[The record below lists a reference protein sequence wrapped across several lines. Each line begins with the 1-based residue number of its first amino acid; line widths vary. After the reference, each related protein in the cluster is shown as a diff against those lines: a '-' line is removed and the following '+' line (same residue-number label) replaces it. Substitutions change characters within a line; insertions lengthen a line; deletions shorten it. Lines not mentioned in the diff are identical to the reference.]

1 MPLVNLSEP
10 MTKKMKN
17 NNNKNK
23 MTMKKTLTVLI
34 SIMMLSLASSVE
46 AQINPGFLSG
56 RELNTITTAVPFL
69 QIAPDSRAGGLAD
82 MGCATSADVNS
93 VAYNP
98 AKTVFNNDVFGI
110 GLSYSP
116 WLHNLVS
123 DINLLYL
130 STYYR
135 ITDMDAMALSL
146 RYFSLGEIEFVDET
160 GNKMSDQKPNEFSI
174 DLTYSRKL
182 IDQLSIAITPRFIYS
197 NLTAKQFVAGE
208 ETKPGLAGAADL
220 SFFYEQDFAAK
231 GLENSTLRAGLNI
244 SNIGNKMSY
253 SSGTLRRDFLPTNL
267 RLGIGYEMAF
277 DTYNKLAITGEIN
290 KLLVPTNPVYK
301 TDSLGRIQY
310 DENNNPVILSGRNPD
325 VSVPQGI
332 FQSFYDAPG
341 GIKEELSEVAWALG
355 AEYSY
360 RDLFFF
366 RAGYFHE
373 SQYKGNRQ
381 FMTVGVGIKYNIFNI
396 DVAYLI
402 TTNGQKHP
410 LANTLRFSLSFNFA
424 SFDKNEIKNQG
435 KLR

>member
-1 MPLVNLSEP
+1 

-17 NNNKNK
+17 INNKNK

>member
-1 MPLVNLSEP
+1 M
-10 MTKKMKN
+10 
-17 NNNKNK
+17 
-23 MTMKKTLTVLI
+23 
-34 SIMMLSLASSVE
+34 
-46 AQINPGFLSG
+46 
-56 RELNTITTAVPFL
+56 PFL